1 MSSQQPGPDL
11 GVHSSARAMAVAV
24 RTRRISA
31 RELLELH
38 LERIEE
44 RNPEL
49 NAVVNLDVERA
60 RAGAA
65 AADEHLA
72 RGGPLGPLHGLPF
85 AFKDT
90 HAVAGWPTTYGS

>member
-11 GVHSSARAMAVAV
+11 GVHSSARAMAAAV
-24 RTRRISA
+24 RTRRVSA

-65 AADEHLA
+65 ARQKMWNKGISHM
-72 RGGPLGPLHGLPF
+72 F
-85 AFKDT
+85 
-90 HAVAGWPTTYGS
+90 